1 MKVRYISEGI
11 FMNPA
16 QARAARA
23 KAQELSNADKVSG
36 TANKVIADKVKN
48 VLLKIITEKKLSP
61 IKFSDLFIYKY
72 STWEETAYSLKRD
85 CDCVVDFSSGT
96 PVIKLSFDF
105 GGITGRP
112 PTSSVRPASSWITLN
127 ASGVDLEFSEYRDK
141 ETVTNHFCKKLKNAV
156 KRLMTT
162 ATNNDKM
169 IYQFI
174 LDNDIIID
182 KMYLYRDKGLIQVN
196 EFTVN
201 YPTQSLYC
209 GDRNVLEKNGMV
221 FIKNFVNTNFK
232 KVIDDVL
239 GIFDFGLPVNVSI
252 PTVIRDK
259 SSSQYNDG
267 GSVMTLISDIF
278 PGCETFHDMKIA
290 AFPEGED
297 FGDSLLDVAAK
308 SSSRTYDCIKL
319 DTPAGKR
326 KNKEIEAAKYINAYY
341 LMIFEGHY
349 FSNSGL
355 KIEKETGP
363 TIERLMISSDEIVD
377 PKQTSVF
384 ITYFYIQDCNAYV
397 LGNDTGKNV
406 KGIIWTNKPSSWGSK
421 WYFEKDYDFK
431 LLTKLKQFIEN
442 GIS

>member
-11 FMNPA
+11 FMNPT

-61 IKFSDLFIYKY
+61 IKFSDLFSYKY
-72 STWEETAYSLKRD
+72 STWQESAYSLKRE
-85 CDCVVDFSSGT
+85 CDCNVDFSSGT

-127 ASGVDLEFSEYRDK
+127 ASGVDLEFPEYRDK
-141 ETVTNHFCKKLKNAV
+141 ETVSNRFCKKLKNAV
-156 KRLMTT
+156 KLLMNT
-162 ATNNDKM
+162 ATSNDKT

-174 LDNDIIID
+174 LDNDMIID

-201 YPTQSLYC
+201 YPTQVLYC
-209 GDRNVLEKNGMV
+209 GDRNVLKKDGRD
-221 FIKNFVNTNFK
+221 FIKSFVNTNFK

-239 GIFDFGLPVNVSI
+239 GVFDFGIPVSVSI
-252 PTVIRDK
+252 PIVTRDK
-259 SSSQYNDG
+259 SSSQYSDA

-278 PGCETFHDMKIA
+278 PGCKTFHDMKIA
-290 AFPEGED
+290 AFSEGED
-297 FGDSLLDVAAK
+297 FENSLLDIATK
-308 SSSRTYDCIKL
+308 SGTYSCIGA
-319 DTPAGKR
+319 DTTTGKR
-326 KNKEIEAAKYINAYY
+326 KNNEIEEAKYISAYY

-355 KIEKETGP
+355 KIDKETGP
-363 TIERLMISSDEIVD
+363 TIERLMISSNEIVD
-377 PKQTSVF
+377 PKQTSTFV
-384 ITYFYIQDCNAYV
+384 TYFYIQDCNAYV
-397 LGNDTGKNV
+397 LGNDTGKTI

-431 LLTKLKQFIEN
+431 LLKKLKQFIEN
-442 GIS
+442 GISY